1 MNCVKKEIC
10 NVKNKTKTTE
20 IAPKNKVDKKCKKK
34 YDVRAPY
41 KMEEDVMYFTVNGTN
56 KSVT

>member
-34 YDVRAPY
+34 YDVREPY
-41 KMEEDVMYFTVNGTN
+41 KIEEDVIYFTVNGI
-56 KSVT
+56 